1 METLRFTRALF
12 GLAPSPFLLGGV
24 VQQHLE
30 NCREQYPKVVEEIEK
45 SLYVDDLISG
55 GPTIPA
61 ARQVKETSSDIFA
74 QGGFTL
80 HKWHSNAR
88 ELDTVNIPTSDET
101 SDTQETYAK
110 RQLAAAETHPF
121 TEKII
126 MQSHL
131 ATLRGG
137 VAVTM
142 TKVREG
148 HWVQGYDD

>member
-1 METLRFTRALF
+1 MKQAFLQVRIREQDRDVMRFHWITDCETRRVETLRFTRALF

-80 HKWHSNAR
+80 HKWYSN
-88 ELDTVNIPTSDET
+88 
-101 SDTQETYAK
+101 
-110 RQLAAAETHPF
+110 
-121 TEKII
+121 
-126 MQSHL
+126 
-131 ATLRGG
+131 
-137 VAVTM
+137 
-142 TKVREG
+142 
-148 HWVQGYDD
+148 